1 MWKIHKIFYSL
12 IGEGFFT
19 GTPAVFISFAGC
31 NLHCSFCDAADLDGS
46 NMSLYQI
53 VNEIKKYPNA
63 HHIVLTGGEPA
74 IFIDQ
79 DFVDALKRTGK
90 FIIIETNGTKNL
102 PKGIDWVTFSP
113 KHSFAGGDAAPL
125 LLKECNE
132 LRVVYL
138 GQDISQYAAIKAE
151 HRYLQPC
158 YCEEEEMRKYILR
171 SCINAVLA
179 NPDWALSMQIQR
191 IIGII

>member
-179 NPDWALSMQIQR
+179 NPDWALSLQIQR

>member
-31 NLHCSFCDAADLDGS
+31 NLHCSFCDAANLDGS

-102 PKGIDWVTFSP
+102 PNGIDWVTFSP

>member
-79 DFVDALKRTGK
+79 DFVDAIKRTGK

>member
-31 NLHCSFCDAADLDGS
+31 NLHCSFCDAADLDGT

-63 HHIVLTGGEPA
+63 RHIVLTGGEPA

-79 DFVDALKRTGK
+79 DFINALKRTGK
-90 FIIIETNGTKNL
+90 IIIIETNGTKPL
-102 PKGIDWVTFSP
+102 PDGIDWITLSP

-138 GQDISQYAAIKAE
+138 GQDISQYAGIKTE

-158 YCEEEEMRKYILR
+158 HCEEEEMRKYILR
-171 SCINAVLA
+171 SCISAVLA
-179 NPDWALSMQIQR
+179 NPGWALSLQTQR
-191 IIGII
+191 LIGDI

>member
-179 NPDWALSMQIQR
+179 NPDWTLSLQIQR